1 MFNNKNVVLFFFD
14 IKDDIPLL
22 YIITIIRRFIS
33 SAPIKLNCF
42 DCRLYNK
49 NTKLCK
55 INKLNA
61 SENRIDPNICGIDGK
76 HFWALYKTDLIKS
89 ETNKLYSDGFNLVAF
104 VGLPYAI
111 FYDFRIVY
119 LSCSSFIIARVFL
132 NISKTCKEKYLD
144 DNGIDDN

>member
-1 MFNNKNVVLFFFD
+1 M
-14 IKDDIPLL
+14 
-22 YIITIIRRFIS
+22 IRRFIS
-33 SAPIKLNCF
+33 FTPIKLNCS
-42 DCRLYNK
+42 DCRLYNR

-61 SENRIDPNICGIDGK
+61 TENRIDPNICGIDGK

-89 ETNKLYSDGFNLVAF
+89 ETNKLYSDGFELVAL

-119 LSCSSFIIARVFL
+119 LSFSSLIIA
-132 NISKTCKEKYLD
+132 NIFSDISEKYKEKYLD
-144 DNGIDDN
+144 DNDINDN